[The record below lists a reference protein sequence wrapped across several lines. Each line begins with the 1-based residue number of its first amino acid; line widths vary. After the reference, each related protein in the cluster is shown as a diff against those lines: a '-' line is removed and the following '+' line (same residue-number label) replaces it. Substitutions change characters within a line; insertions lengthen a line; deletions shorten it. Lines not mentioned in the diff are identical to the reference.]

1 MLRRKGMIEGI
12 LFSMGGSVK
21 KKQLMDVLDLND
33 RMLSELLTQ
42 MKEDYKK
49 EERGIQLIEL
59 EDSCQLCTKPE
70 YHDALIKVVKQPK
83 KYKLTDVMMETLS
96 IIAYKQPVT
105 KQEIEAIRGV
115 KCDHA
120 INRLMEYNLVCEA
133 GRLDA
138 VGRPIL
144 LKTTEDFLR
153 CFGVEHIDEL
163 PIVDPSIIDDF
174 RQEAQEEMNYPL
186 SPEEELIGQIPSL
199 DGINE

>member
-1 MLRRKGMIEGI
+1 MMRRRGMIEGI

-21 KKQLMDVLDLND
+21 KKQLMEVLDLND
-33 RMLSELLTQ
+33 RMLSELLAQ
-42 MKEDYKK
+42 MKEDYEK
-49 EERGIQLIEL
+49 EERGIQLVEL

-70 YHDALIKVVKQPK
+70 YHDVLIQVVKQPK
-83 KYKLTDVMMETLS
+83 KYRLTDVMMETLS

-138 VGRPIL
+138 IGRPIL
-144 LKTTEDFLR
+144 LKTTEEFLR
-153 CFGVEHIDEL
+153 CFGVEKIDDL
-163 PIVDPSIIDDF
+163 PTVDPAMIEDF
-174 RQEAQEEMNYPL
+174 RQEAQEEMNFPIDDDL
-186 SPEEELIGQIPSL
+186 KSEENLES
-199 DGINE
+199 ER